1 MTFDFPSFL
10 LKVANFTEEDL
21 VTPEGEVGEK
31 VVLKI
36 ILSMQGIKFRSPARI
51 RLYFTTP
58 IWENNIGYKSLPIF
72 IGPKLIDTRALDR

>member
-1 MTFDFPSFL
+1 MEATLYDFRLSSFL
-10 LKVANFTEEDL
+10 LKFANFTEEDL

-58 IWENNIGYKSLPIF
+58 I
-72 IGPKLIDTRALDR
+72 